1 MIAAQHAHGGEDL
14 NGRRKS
20 AVLCM
25 AMGAESAA
33 KVMQQLRP
41 DEVETLSLEIATL
54 QSVDGDTTS
63 SVLHEYYDVARAV
76 ESIAM
81 GGVEVARQI
90 LENAVGPQRAQTI
103 LDRIQEQMVDTGLGR
118 LRKAPPELLHTVL
131 RGEHPQTMAL
141 ILAHLDRR
149 QAVAVIETLA
159 AADATDVLLR
169 MARMEKVSPEM
180 LQLVETGLS
189 SKTDLSLAQEMT
201 ASGGPSAVAAVLNLT
216 SSSLEKSLL
225 EAIQQ
230 RDAGLAEEIKN
241 LMFVFED
248 LRAVDA
254 RSMQRILRDVDGKD
268 LALALKA
275 ASDELKDHIRHN
287 MSERAA
293 SALTEEMEF
302 LGAVRVRDV
311 EAAQTRILAAARA
324 LDEAGEIVLMS
335 GRNQDA
341 VIS

>member
-1 MIAAQHAHGGEDL
+1 VIATAHSEDMT
-14 NGRRKS
+14 GRRKS

-41 DEVETLSLEIATL
+41 EEVEALSLEIATL
-54 QSVDGDTTS
+54 QQVDRATTS
-63 SVLHEYYDVARAV
+63 SVLNEYYDVARAV
-76 ESIAM
+76 ESIAV

-90 LENAVGPQRAQTI
+90 LEHAVGAQRAQAI

-131 RGEHPQTMAL
+131 RGEHPQTTAL

-149 QAVAVIETLA
+149 QAVAVIEALEPPA
-159 AADATDVLLR
+159 ATDVLLR
-169 MARMEKVSPEM
+169 MARMEKVAPEM

-216 SSSLEKSLL
+216 STSLEKSLL
-225 EAIQQ
+225 QAIQE
-230 RDAGLAEEIKN
+230 RDAALAEEIKN

-248 LRAVDA
+248 LRTVDD

-268 LALALKA
+268 LALAMKA
-275 ASDELKDHIRHN
+275 ASEELKEHIRHN

-293 SALTEEMEF
+293 AALTEDMEF

-311 EAAQTRILAAARA
+311 EAAQARILAAART
-324 LDEAGEIVLMS
+324 LDEAGEIMLMS
-335 GRNQDA
+335 GRSQDA

>member
-1 MIAAQHAHGGEDL
+1 VIAAPRGNDEL
-14 NGRRKS
+14 SGRRKS

-25 AMGAESAA
+25 AMGAEAAA

-41 DEVETLSLEIATL
+41 EEVEALSLEIATL
-54 QSVDGDTTS
+54 QTVDGDTTS
-63 SVLHEYYDVARAV
+63 AVLNEYYDVARAV
-76 ESIAM
+76 ESIAV

-90 LENAVGPQRAQTI
+90 LEQAVGAQRAQTI
-103 LDRIQEQMVDTGLGR
+103 LERIQEQMVDTGLGR

-149 QAVAVIETLA
+149 QAVAVVEALEAPA
-159 AADATDVLLR
+159 AADVLLR
-169 MARMEKVSPEM
+169 MARMEKVAPEM
-180 LQLVETGLS
+180 LQLVEAGLS

-201 ASGGPSAVAAVLNLT
+201 TAGGPSAVAAVLNLT
-216 SSSLEKSLL
+216 TTSTEKAML
-225 EAIQQ
+225 EAIHE
-230 RDAGLAEEIKN
+230 RDATLAEQIKN

-248 LRAVDA
+248 LRAVDD

-275 ASDELKDHIRHN
+275 ASEELKEHIRHN

-293 SALTEEMEF
+293 SALTEDMEF

-311 EAAQTRILAAARA
+311 EAAQARILASARA
-324 LDEAGEIVLMS
+324 LDEAGEVMLMS